1 MYRRT
6 RTCGPVPTT
15 ALWKTSGTRTV
26 QVYTSDTTRL
36 IDEPGTLDGGDVLPG
51 LSIPVAKLFARVP
64 RSRYFAST
72 ALNTSSV
79 RAISSSV
86 V

>member
-1 MYRRT
+1 VWVVD
-6 RTCGPVPTT
+6 P
-15 ALWKTSGTRTV
+15 GTRTV

-64 RSRYFAST
+64 KERYFAST
-72 ALNTSSV
+72 TLNTSSV